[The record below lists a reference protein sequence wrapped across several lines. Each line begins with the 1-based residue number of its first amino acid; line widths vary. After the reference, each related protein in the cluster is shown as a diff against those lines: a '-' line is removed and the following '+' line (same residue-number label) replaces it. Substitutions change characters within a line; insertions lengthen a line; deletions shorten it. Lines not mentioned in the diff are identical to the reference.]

1 MPGQWS
7 RGHEKQ
13 DAPADGV
20 RGRRGRGRQERE
32 TARGDERER
41 ERERDRPKD
50 VVGLFLSPAAQVE
63 TMEIPL
69 KKYLQQNKFN
79 YSN

>member
-1 MPGQWS
+1 MRRLTALGAA
-7 RGHEKQ
+7 G
-13 DAPADGV
+13 DAAGRSARRPAG
-20 RGRRGRGRQERE
+20 
-32 TARGDERER
+32 TR